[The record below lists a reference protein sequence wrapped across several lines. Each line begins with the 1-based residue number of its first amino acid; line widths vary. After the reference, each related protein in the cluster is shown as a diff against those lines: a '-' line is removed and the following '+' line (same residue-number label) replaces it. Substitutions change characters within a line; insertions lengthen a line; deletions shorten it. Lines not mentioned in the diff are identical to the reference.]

1 MSASKQA
8 AVVLRGYVLSEDQ
21 HLELAKL
28 RDHLL
33 LMSRVVFAVTQEEN
47 DAPLQIRRS
56 DLAQLFE
63 DFGLRVD
70 EVLTA
75 LPWSGQCL
83 QTPQR
88 RH

>member
-1 MSASKQA
+1 MSASKHA
-8 AVVLRGYVLSEDQ
+8 APVLRGYVLSEDQ
-21 HLELAKL
+21 QAKLGKL

-33 LMSRVVFAVTQEEN
+33 LMSHVVFAATQEEQ
-47 DAPLQIRRS
+47 DVPLQIRRS

-70 EVLTA
+70 EILMA

-83 QTPQR
+83 QSPSRQQ
-88 RH
+88 